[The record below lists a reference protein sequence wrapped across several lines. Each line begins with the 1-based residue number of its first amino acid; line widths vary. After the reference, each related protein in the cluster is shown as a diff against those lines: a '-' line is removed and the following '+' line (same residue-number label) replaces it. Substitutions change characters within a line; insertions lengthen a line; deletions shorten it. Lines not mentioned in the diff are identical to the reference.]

1 MEQINEKIVS
11 TSVTQGAEMS
21 LHRLIPNI
29 EFAPSLHGVVYMGK
43 GSCTVDGIT
52 CTLYSPP
59 SLGPIFVLQ
68 ATKAGRGGLGA
79 RLQSTYLIIV
89 QFLRV

>member
-52 CTLYSPP
+52 Y
-59 SLGPIFVLQ
+59 I
-68 ATKAGRGGLGA
+68 
-79 RLQSTYLIIV
+79 QSTYLITV
-89 QFLRV
+89 QFSVCVGACVCVCVHVWAK